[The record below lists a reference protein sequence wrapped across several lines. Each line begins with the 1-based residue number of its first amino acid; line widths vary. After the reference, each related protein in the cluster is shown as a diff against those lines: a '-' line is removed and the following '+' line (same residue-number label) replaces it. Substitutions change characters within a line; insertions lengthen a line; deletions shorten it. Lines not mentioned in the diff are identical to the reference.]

1 MLGVLLLAAAL
12 DGEAAL
18 RHASA
23 LAALGPHP
31 WGSPR
36 TRAAAEYV
44 AVQFR
49 EAGLSEVRLQEF
61 ETQGTAGANVVGVL
75 RARGPELLVVSAHH
89 DTAPEA
95 PGAYDDGGGVGVLVE
110 LARVL
115 ARERQRTRTV
125 VFVSFDGEE
134 AWSTGKTTTAG
145 SRAWLK
151 SMGAEARNIVAAL
164 AIEMCGWKEGTPVL
178 HPLPYRDP
186 REAGRSVV
194 TPAWLVR
201 AALDGAG
208 SSLRVG
214 DPLLAWIYQ
223 PGVRTYRAGLYGDD
237 LSFLQAGVPAV
248 MLSDSSFSAFYPWY
262 HRPGDTADKID
273 AASLARMGEAALG
286 VMRTLDRVPRGP
298 AEEPHWFSVFGW
310 VFGRSVL
317 VGLGLVSLVPGLRA
331 ALRARGLTLG
341 ARVLH
346 ALLFGLLL
354 WRHPVPA
361 LWIFLLANLLT
372 PGGGPGRKIL
382 ALLPPVALV
391 VLGIS
396 AWRRGMIEGLWLAP
410 WEVAIAAFALAL
422 LFVRAPAAGGRKTGR
437 RKRV

>member
-1 MLGVLLLAAAL
+1 MLEILVLAAAI

-31 WGSPR
+31 WGAPR

-61 ETQGTAGANVVGVL
+61 ETEGIAGVNVVGVL
-75 RARGPELLVVSAHH
+75 RARGPELVVVGAHH
-89 DTAPEA
+89 DTVPEA

-110 LARVL
+110 AARAL
-115 ARERQRTRTV
+115 AREPTRTRSF

-134 AWSTGKTTTAG
+134 AWSAGKTTTAG

-151 SMGAEARNIVAAL
+151 SMGSSARDIVAAL
-164 AIEMCGWKEGTPVL
+164 VIESCGWKGGTPSL
-178 HPLPYRDP
+178 HPIAYRDP

-194 TPAWLVR
+194 TPAWLMR
-201 AALDGAG
+201 AALNGAG
-208 SSLRVG
+208 GDLRVG
-214 DPLLAWIYQ
+214 DPYLSWLYQ
-223 PGVRTYRAGLYGDD
+223 PGVRTFRVGFYGDD

-248 MLSDSSFSAFYPWY
+248 FVSDSSFSAFYPWY
-262 HRPGDTADKID
+262 HGPGDTADKLD

-286 VMRTLDRVPRGP
+286 VLRTLDRVPRGP
-298 AEEPHWFSVFGW
+298 AEDPHWFSGFGW

-317 VGLGLVSLVPGLRA
+317 LVLGLVSLLPGLRA
-331 ALRARGLTLG
+331 ALRARGLTLA
-341 ARVLH
+341 ARLVH
-346 ALLFGLLL
+346 VPLFGLLL

-382 ALLPPVALV
+382 ALLPPLALAA
-391 VLGIS
+391 LGIA
-396 AWRRGMIEGLWLAP
+396 AWRRDMVDGLWLAP
-410 WEVAIAAFALAL
+410 WEVVVACLALAL
-422 LFVRAPAAGGRKTGR
+422 LFVRAPAAVRKTGR
-437 RKRV
+437 RKRI

>member
-1 MLGVLLLAAAL
+1 MLEVLLLAAAL

-18 RHASA
+18 RHAAA

-61 ETQGTAGANVVGVL
+61 ETQGTTGANVVGVL
-75 RARGPELLVVSAHH
+75 RARGPEMVVVGAHH
-89 DTAPEA
+89 DTAPDA

-115 ARERQRTRTV
+115 AREPSRTRSV

-134 AWSTGKTTTAG
+134 AWSTGKATTAG

-151 SMGAEARNIVAAL
+151 AMGADARNIVAAI

-178 HPLPYRDP
+178 HPIPYRDP

-194 TPAWLVR
+194 APAWLVR

-208 SSLRVG
+208 SDLRVG
-214 DPLLAWIYQ
+214 DPWLSWIYQ
-223 PGVRTYRAGLYGDD
+223 PGVRLFRADLYGDD

-248 MLSDSSFSAFYPWY
+248 MVSDSSFTAFYAWY

-273 AASLARMGEAALG
+273 AASLARMGEAVLG
-286 VMRTLDRVPRGP
+286 VMRTLDRVP
-298 AEEPHWFSVFGW
+298 
-310 VFGRSVL
+310 
-317 VGLGLVSLVPGLRA
+317 
-331 ALRARGLTLG
+331 
-341 ARVLH
+341 
-346 ALLFGLLL
+346 
-354 WRHPVPA
+354 
-361 LWIFLLANLLT
+361 
-372 PGGGPGRKIL
+372 
-382 ALLPPVALV
+382 
-391 VLGIS
+391 
-396 AWRRGMIEGLWLAP
+396 
-410 WEVAIAAFALAL
+410 
-422 LFVRAPAAGGRKTGR
+422 
-437 RKRV
+437 